1 MVGGSRSGF
10 RTFTCANCKALYQVV
25 KVEAGP
31 ETIDREIK
39 CHSCGAPLLGREGR
53 LVVKYFL
60 LRHAD
65 RTRQRSKA
73 ATAPRPPTT

>member
-1 MVGGSRSGF
+1 MRF
-10 RTFTCANCKALYQVV
+10 IMV
-25 KVEAGP
+25 KVEAGA
-31 ETIDREIK
+31 ETIDREIEY
-39 CHSCGAPLLGREGR
+39 HSCGAPLLGREGR

-65 RTRQRSKA
+65 RTQQRRKA